1 MFEEQTMT
9 MRREMPP
16 PDAREAEEHLRVIRE
31 MMERS
36 TRHSTFSGASGIKA
50 GVVSI
55 VGCLLTASLD
65 NQLASGIINLKQHSA
80 RFVVLW
86 AMVTTLA
93 IGIDYLLTK
102 RRAVTVGK
110 KVWSRLGK
118 QMVIASA
125 PGLGTGVL
133 LTLYFWK
140 MRHLPDIFP
149 FWMLCYG
156 AAVCAVGLFSQREV
170 ALLGRA
176 FLIAGAVT
184 LLFLPGFGLPMMAV
198 TFGGFHILYALAV
211 ARRQDD

>member
-1 MFEEQTMT
+1 MFEEPALTMW
-9 MRREMPP
+9 RETPL

-36 TRHSTFSGASGIKA
+36 TRHSTFSGASGIMA
-50 GVVSI
+50 GLVSI
-55 VGCLLTASLD
+55 AGCFLTYALD
-65 NQLASGIINLKQHSA
+65 NKLASGAITLQQHSA
-80 RFVVLW
+80 RFVILW
-86 AMVTTLA
+86 AAVTALA

-133 LTLYFWK
+133 LTLYFWET
-140 MRHLPDIFP
+140 RQLLHIFP

-176 FLIAGAVT
+176 FLIAGAIT
-184 LLFLPGFGLPMMAV
+184 LLFLQGFGLPMMAV
-198 TFGGFHILYALAV
+198 TFGGFHIIYALAV
-211 ARRQDD
+211 ARRQED